1 MYHLKINLL
10 FILKEKANFNLLSI
24 PKLNEFFKVLQ
35 RLFYTFEK
43 KIIMEFR
50 YIQSDITIL
59 GGKPC
64 IQGTRI
70 SVDMILE
77 WVASGAS
84 VYDIVKTYPHLKI
97 EAVKEAVLYASR
109 FLRNEVVIESHP
121 SV

>member
-1 MYHLKINLL
+1 M
-10 FILKEKANFNLLSI
+10 KEKANFNLLSI